1 IYWHN
6 HDQPRVV
13 SHYGNTEKYHK
24 ESAKMLAIT
33 LYFMPG
39 TAIVY
44 QGEEIGMTNVLYESI
59 EDFRDVEVFTEYRNM
74 LNNGAS
80 PKEALKAIVDRSR
93 DNARTPMQWD
103 DSLNG
108 GFSQVSPW
116 INTNYNYREINV
128 ELQAQ
133 DQDSI
138 LNTYRY
144 ILNLRISDSENIIFG
159 EIEFLNID
167 DNESYCYLN
176 VGKTSD
182 YLVVANFRDYDIEVM
197 LDLDLKGFEYFYGDL
212 VDLSNKMK
220 LLPYQAIVYK
230 RNKA

>member
-1 IYWHN
+1 
-6 HDQPRVV
+6 
-13 SHYGNTEKYHK
+13 
-24 ESAKMLAIT
+24 MLAIT